1 VSGRYQYT
9 YDNNTYEAQRREEE
23 RRAEERRIQEER
35 EAQRRII
42 QAQIES
48 IKGTIKPQLAGLD
61 QSLQTV
67 EIEVQQNLTRAYTA
81 MQASAGQVTA
91 NLADAFQ
98 VMEQGVKQ
106 AMTQYV
112 QRSQQSINQFQQSLA
127 ATTENRTA
135 QAQQAIK
142 QATLMVSRLQPLQA
156 YDTMGLMNPIQKA
169 LSQAEILASTSP
181 QAATTAAVQVLQQTF
196 QTASTLELARVID
209 LSYKGQIQ
217 ERLARLGPKID
228 ATKTMTYDVMIHDK
242 AYTFDAKVD
251 EFTNQ
256 GLSQLAQQLQQMKEA
271 LKRKILDKN
280 SGDLMLREVMNAETT
295 LTNLIA
301 AAKDD
306 LLISV
311 NIQVHLANFENDL
324 ANVGWTLVNNEGT
337 SLKKR
342 LDFTNAKGQIF
353 VIELNR
359 NEIVSQ
365 LFNVHDGED
374 HSDLHKLLDEQTL
387 SKLIGET
394 MKKAPNA
401 TFDSNCI
408 TPPREIKQR
417 VENRIRHD
425 QSKAK

>member
-169 LSQAEILASTSP
+169 LAQAEVMASTSP

-196 QTASTLELARVID
+196 QTASTLEVARAID
-209 LSYKGQIQ
+209 LGYKGQIQ
-217 ERLARLGPKID
+217 ELIARLGPKID
-228 ATKTMTYDVMIHDK
+228 ATKK
-242 AYTFDAKVD
+242 
-251 EFTNQ
+251 
-256 GLSQLAQQLQQMKEA
+256 S
-271 LKRKILDKN
+271 
-280 SGDLMLREVMNAETT
+280 
-295 LTNLIA
+295 IA
-301 AAKDD
+301 AA
-306 LLISV
+306 L
-311 NIQVHLANFENDL
+311 
-324 ANVGWTLVNNEGT
+324 T
-337 SLKKR
+337 LKKI
-342 LDFTNAKGQIF
+342 K
-353 VIELNR
+353 
-359 NEIVSQ
+359 
-365 LFNVHDGED
+365 
-374 HSDLHKLLDEQTL
+374 
-387 SKLIGET
+387 
-394 MKKAPNA
+394 PNW
-401 TFDSNCI
+401 SI
-408 TPPREIKQR
+408 
-417 VENRIRHD
+417 
-425 QSKAK
+425 